1 MGVGHRVKSINNP
14 DMRVTII
21 KVLRLMT
28 DENFRFSPSPFI
40 ESGLYCRLRSS
51 CVSTFPPRRC
61 WTTPWRWRRSPPAKN
76 LIWFWTWT
84 VLLAWLLSTYS
95 AILAA
100 SLGIHVVFFS
110 VYGLFADGLF
120 VCLPFRRREEA
131 QEYIEIGTINGLFVL
146 GRCTGFIGTCAS
158 GFNSAFSSVV
168 LIHHHIYVFILL
180 SFEQQQATIW
190 IKSDWSKDSTAIR
203 GTTFPTSCRK
213 SIPNRRKEG
222 KVAFQ
227 KKTEELFVVRC
238 DKRFEKKKTKKEF
251 LTSTLLWCTSSAPK
265 LLSRLYVALV
275 DRRRHAH
282 THTRLK
288 IKKYVFQVTNFALLV
303 LTNPFRKENHS
314 HILFVIF

>member
-1 MGVGHRVKSINNP
+1 MSCVCRATVSVVRWTRRPASSARLTTPASTQWNSSTACARKASWLWASGIGSRALTIPTCVSPLSRYWDWWRTRISVFPPHHSSNRVSI
-14 DMRVTII
+14 V
-21 KVLRLMT
+21 
-28 DENFRFSPSPFI
+28 
-40 ESGLYCRLRSS
+40 RLRSS

-238 DKRFEKKKTKKEF
+238 DKRFEKKKRKKNF
-251 LTSTLLWCTSSAPK
+251 WRPRCCDAP
-265 LLSRLYVALV
+265 LQHQNFSLV
-275 DRRRHAH
+275 
-282 THTRLK
+282 
-288 IKKYVFQVTNFALLV
+288 FMS
-303 LTNPFRKENHS
+303 HS
-314 HILFVIF
+314 